1 MLTKQNLKDASRDY
15 WDEHLDKESL
25 ENQMKR
31 YVCQLQPHLG
41 GKSLLQAELEWAED
55 KNQIQAQPHETLVL
69 LVGFSPEPLLQSVCA
84 YKPDKLILI
93 LNQKYGDDE
102 GSVFAGY
109 LQEGIKCLEEQDL
122 IDALPEFV
130 NDPGYVLD
138 QDDPTSVFKTLIE
151 ALRDEGDVVIDIT
164 GGKKSMVAG
173 AFLYAAYAGIPISYV
188 DFDKYHPE
196 KRRPYGYT
204 CHIGE
209 ITNPHQDF
217 ALREWERVRDLY
229 WDYKFREA
237 RTVLEAMWPQVQGY
251 FPAEANASVE
261 TMLNVLRCYEAWDA
275 GDYNRAYDEAQKI
288 PAFTPPDAVEMWGEN
303 SEWVKTRGIEFIPAP
318 RFYEDMECFR
328 AYICDE
334 LARIERLI
342 KRNEDYLSA
351 FVRAGGLNEVV
362 MVSRLVRRVSNA
374 NDKNALLATLE
385 QATPRVRNLFLALL
399 NLDKNL
405 NPKKR
410 SEINFKKFYFP
421 GAQNP
426 PRFTIQNTTPMTS
439 WWTETSTMFN
449 AKNGWETF
457 LHRRND
463 LTHQYYSP
471 PLEWAEDALAFVKAN
486 IEDSFG
492 QSVDGLFKTE
502 RISWKEL
509 CELTGMRRYLPQN
522 LQKEEK
528 R

>member
-1 MLTKQNLKDASRDY
+1 MLTKQNLKDASEDY
-15 WDEHLDKESL
+15 WVEPLIKESL
-25 ENQMKR
+25 KEQMRR
-31 YVCQLQPHLG
+31 YVCQTRPRLADR
-41 GKSLLQAELEWAED
+41 SLLQAELEWAED
-55 KNQIQAQPHETLVL
+55 NNQIQTQPHETLLL

-102 GSVFAGY
+102 GDIFAEHLQDGVEY
-109 LQEGIKCLEEQDL
+109 LKEQGL
-122 IDALPEFV
+122 IDTLPEFV
-130 NDPGYVLD
+130 HDPGYVLP

-151 ALRDEGDVVIDIT
+151 ALGDEKDAVIDIT

-275 GDYNRAYDEAQKI
+275 GDYNRAYDEAQKT
-288 PAFTPPDAVEMWGEN
+288 PAFTSPDAVEIWGEN
-303 SEWVKTRGIEFIPAP
+303 SEWVKTRGMEFIPAP
-318 RFYEDMECFR
+318 RFYEDTERFR
-328 AYICDE
+328 AYVCDE
-334 LARIERLI
+334 LARIRRLI
-342 KRNEDYLSA
+342 ECNEDYLSA
-351 FVRAGGLNEVV
+351 FLRAGSLNEVV
-362 MVSRLVRRVSNA
+362 MVGRLVRLVTDP
-374 NDKNALLATLE
+374 NDKTDLLGAL
-385 QATPRVRNLFLALL
+385 QNRTPNTSALFQILLRRGNFTVGRDRNTKDL
-399 NLDKNL
+399 
-405 NPKKR
+405 
-410 SEINFKKFYFP
+410 SFP
-421 GAQNP
+421 GAP
-426 PRFTIQNTTPMTS
+426 DITVTLSSPMNS
-439 WWTETSTMFN
+439 WWMIPSTMFSVN
-449 AKNGWETF
+449 DDWKKF
-457 LHRRND
+457 LYRRND

-471 PLEWAEDALAFVKAN
+471 PLKWAEDALAFVKAN
-486 IEDSFG
+486 IEDFFG

-509 CELTGMRRYLPQN
+509 CELTEMRRYLPQN